1 MATKPK
7 AEVKQEFVSV
17 ADFNK
22 LTSVIESLVNTVT
35 ELKNKP
41 VATVA
46 ETKEEVEVKK
56 AKHDSSP
63 MPESWDEAARE
74 ILGEMLDHTELLQ
87 PRGGGNLFTIVIKPE
102 FSNAPKEYL
111 EMRKFDRRTVELGNE
126 GISKVEAFSK
136 LVRANL
142 KRFQQK

>member
-56 AKHDSSP
+56 AKSDNAP